1 MYVMVDDLR
10 SQLSCYGH
18 NDTVRTPNVDRLAA
32 SGTLFR
38 HAYVSIAVCSP
49 SRSSFLTGLRPQQQN
64 VLNFRT
70 DFRRATPT
78 GGEIVTLPQWFK
90 ATGYTVSGMGKSES
104 FRRFSALVP
113 CSLWSVGHA
122 PRDYVRWFL
131 SSHLAAPKDALLLS
145 PLAVLNRVGD
155 TAFHPNL
162 PPKYDEPLSWSSS
175 AEGGFPY
182 VTAFNDTGDRGCPN
196 GTSPWCSMIDHK
208 GAEIPPNEYADG
220 QLVTEALRQM
230 DILVTRDAAASATA
244 GDPVAALAP
253 FANPLSRAFF
263 MAVGLHRPHMDWVV
277 PPSALAEQPP
287 AAEIKLAQHP
297 VVPNDTVASR
307 WAFYNCTELTGRPRL
322 AEQGARITA
331 DGALDTRL
339 AQTIRREYY
348 AAVEY
353 MDSQVGRL
361 LDGLDALKLTDSTVV
376 VFHGAQS
383 VVMPTRHSQ
392 QVQW

>member
-1 MYVMVDDLR
+1 M
-10 SQLSCYGH
+10 
-18 NDTVRTPNVDRLAA
+18 
-32 SGTLFR
+32 
-38 HAYVSIAVCSP
+38 
-49 SRSSFLTGLRPQQQN
+49 
-64 VLNFRT
+64 LN
-70 DFRRATPT
+70 
-78 GGEIVTLPQWFK
+78 
-90 ATGYTVSGMGKSES
+90 
-104 FRRFSALVP
+104 
-113 CSLWSVGHA
+113 H
-122 PRDYVRWFL
+122 
-131 SSHLAAPKDALLLS
+131 
-145 PLAVLNRVGD
+145 VGD

-277 PPSALAEQPP
+277 PPSALAKQPP

-361 LDGLDALKLTDSTVV
+361 LDGLDDLKLTDSTVV

-383 VVMPTRHSQ
+383 VVMPT
-392 QVQW
+392 VQDIQDIRSRFNGDHHVVRRLTWLVLLR

>member
-1 MYVMVDDLR
+1 MFN
-10 SQLSCYGH
+10 H
-18 NDTVRTPNVDRLAA
+18 
-32 SGTLFR
+32 
-38 HAYVSIAVCSP
+38 
-49 SRSSFLTGLRPQQQN
+49 
-64 VLNFRT
+64 
-70 DFRRATPT
+70 
-78 GGEIVTLPQWFK
+78 
-90 ATGYTVSGMGKSES
+90 
-104 FRRFSALVP
+104 
-113 CSLWSVGHA
+113 
-122 PRDYVRWFL
+122 
-131 SSHLAAPKDALLLS
+131 
-145 PLAVLNRVGD
+145 VGD
-155 TAFHPNL
+155 TAFHPKL
-162 PPKYDEPLSWSSS
+162 PPKYDEPLSWSSP
-175 AEGGFPY
+175 AEGGFAY
-182 VTAFNDTGDRGCPN
+182 VTAFNDTGDGGYKCPN
-196 GTSPWCSMIDHK
+196 GTSPWCSMIDDK

-230 DILVTRDAAASATA
+230 RILVTRDGPTAATA
-244 GDPVAALAP
+244 EEPPAALAS

-277 PPSALAEQPP
+277 PPSVLAEQPP

-307 WAFYNCTELTGRPRL
+307 WGFYNCTELTGRPRL

-361 LDGLDALKLTDSTVV
+361 LDGLDDLMLTDSTVV

-383 VVMPTRHSQ
+383 WPMYIRKCNGDAVRLLTWLVMVR
-392 QVQW
+392 